1 MWKACMKPPEEEQE
15 KAGETGVSEE
25 RFEVTVD
32 FRCLIQATSV
42 ILNNL
47 ML

>member
-1 MWKACMKPPEEEQE
+1 MWKACVKPPEEEQE
-15 KAGETGVSEE
+15 KAGETGVSEC
-25 RFEVTVD
+25 FKVTLD
-32 FRCLIQATSV
+32 LSCLFQATSV